1 MFEGESAQPM
11 KNSQGEVIATR
22 TVETGPE
29 ALMTNNIRI
38 QQGDPEKEEDKGIA
52 IGTSIPNPKPPVA
65 PPTRNLQVY
74 PR

>member
-1 MFEGESAQPM
+1 MFEGELARPM
-11 KNSQGEVIATR
+11 KNNQGEVIATH

-29 ALMTNNIRI
+29 TLMTNNIGI
-38 QQGDPEKEEDKGIA
+38 QQGDPEKEDGGIA
-52 IGTSIPNPKPPVA
+52 IGTSTPNPKPPVA